1 MALNFFAVCASCPI
15 TVTPR
20 LRLSRGTTSS
30 RTRSRENC
38 RRWGQRFSSNPC
50 GWNNSSNWRGNSSLS
65 ARSSHEARRPPLR
78 FSSRRLLVFNHSGR
92 TPASRFEFRVLVV
105 GGLNRLVPGSEA
117 AAKKPSP
124 FPTHSSVPAVALLV
138 FQDAF
143 DPPLLLVDR
152 PQQFGTR
159 HVRWRGRFRPPPQYV
174 RGHASFS

>member
-50 GWNNSSNWRGNSSLS
+50 GWNNSSNWRGNSSVS
-65 ARSSHEARRPPLR
+65 ARSSHEARMRPLR
-78 FSSRRLLVFNHSGR
+78 FPPKRLLLFNHSRR

-117 AAKKPSP
+117 AAKKPSSVQQ
-124 FPTHSSVPAVALLV
+124 HSYIPAVSLLV

-152 PQQFGTR
+152 PQQVGTR
-159 HVRWRGRFRPPPQYV
+159 RVRWGGRWRPPPQYV